1 MALPPVY
8 TRLLRESV
16 PPWLVQARGTKL
28 LGAIGD
34 VLDSLVTRV
43 AQGVR
48 QRFPN
53 DIDDSSLAR
62 VGRERRIR
70 RGPGESAE
78 TYAAR
83 LRIWWDMHRIRGGPY
98 ALLWNLHHFF
108 LSWLP
113 GRKDVLDYRGKLVW
127 IDAGGT
133 ITRDAITWTAD
144 GSEEWAQFW
153 VFFYVPDLITLP
165 DDILATLAGEII
177 TTLDG
182 EPLAVSGS
190 IVPSALGPED
200 SELFTAIPRE
210 WSAAHV
216 KKIHVVLI
224 WDIAH
229 LWEYP
234 PPEETWATWDARDA
248 VFGSWT
254 WDEWD
259 AAMPVPITITSEAI

>member
-1 MALPPVY
+1 MIPPLFTRELISTVPAWLTRAVGEATMRSFGDQLDAL
-8 TRLLRESV
+8 
-16 PPWLVQARGTKL
+16 AR
-28 LGAIGD
+28 
-34 VLDSLVTRV
+34 RV
-43 AQGVR
+43 AHAVR
-48 QRFPN
+48 QRFPA

-62 VGRERRIR
+62 IGRERRIR
-70 RGPGESAE
+70 RGPGEDAQ
-78 TYAAR
+78 TYARR

-108 LSWLP
+108 LDWLP

-144 GSEEWAQFW
+144 GSAEWAQFW
-153 VFFYVPDLITLP
+153 VFFYVPDVISLP
-165 DDILATLAGEII
+165 DDLLATLAGEIL

-182 EPLAVSGS
+182 DPLATTSTILPGS
-190 IVPSALGPED
+190 ISPVEAEI
-200 SELFTAIPRE
+200 FCAIPRE

-216 KKIHVVLI
+216 KRIHVVLL

-234 PPEETWATWDARDA
+234 DPAGTWATWDARDTA
-248 VFGSWT
+248 VAAMT
-254 WDEWD
+254 WSDWD
-259 AAMPVPITITSEAI
+259 AAMPTPIVLTSEGL